1 MNECRYDTNTARR
14 MPAAHQA
21 EAFSCCAS
29 SSRFHTAA
37 LSMDATVVASIL
49 LSALITLLAVLGAGI
64 ICAVQQEIV
73 VLVLA
78 GLLVV
83 CAVLV
88 SILANHVPKSRKTV

>member
-1 MNECRYDTNTARR
+1 
-14 MPAAHQA
+14 
-21 EAFSCCAS
+21 
-29 SSRFHTAA
+29 
-37 LSMDATVVASIL
+37 MDATVVASIL